1 MVSNEKV
8 INYKVVNLV
17 KIQLLYK
24 VCFHLTLFEKVMNL
38 FILQHGY
45 YRRIIQEAG
54 GENIF
59 TAGSYGE
66 VAVMRSTLSPPVG
79 GAKQL

>member
-24 VCFHLTLFEKVMNL
+24 VCFHLTLFEKIMNL

-45 YRRIIQEAG
+45 HRCIIQQAG
-54 GENIF
+54 GENVF
-59 TAGSYGE
+59 TAGSCGE
-66 VAVMRSTLSPPVG
+66 AAMMRSTLSPPVG
-79 GAKQL
+79 STKQL